1 MLAVK
6 GNMILANIG
15 INCILLDE
23 ERRKRAVVLGPFLL
37 SRILKFCSLH
47 EGS

>member
-15 INCILLDE
+15 INCILDE